1 MSLGLNQN
9 SVSTAIVTAV
19 IIGSC
24 IALLSV
30 TPILLT
36 GVYLYVGDIWE
47 ELVKNRK
54 RYLEWDRLRK
64 DWNKEAKIEI
74 RRQFIMGFILSDI
87 ILRRGISQEYAW
99 RYRSMVS
106 VW

>member
-30 TPILLT
+30 TLILLT

-47 ELVKNRK
+47 ELVKNREV
-54 RYLEWDRLRK
+54 YLEWDRLRK
-64 DWNKEAKIEI
+64 DWNKKAKIEI
-74 RRQFIMGFILSDI
+74 RRRFIMGFILTETI
-87 ILRRGISQEYAW
+87 QRRGISQEDAW

-106 VW
+106 V